1 MSDTGAPADAAATP
15 PAASPKPKRGGRTN
29 LVSLT
34 GAVGSKS
41 PVDGVSTDGVG
52 APSGVPYAVSL
63 AELSSNPYNT
73 RDAVGDLEDLASIV
87 EVQLQPAA
95 VVTKA
100 AFLRLYPD
108 AQIDGK
114 WVVINGN
121 RRLAA
126 AHKYGRPDLE
136 IVVKDE
142 LAADRSALLAAAI
155 KENLQRKDLD
165 IIEEAKSVD
174 KLVAECGSAT
184 AAAHHLGKS
193 EGWISQRRALLG
205 LAPELQD
212 GLRRGE
218 IAMRDMRELARVPR
232 VQQVA
237 AWAAIQEKRKPV
249 GEGRGAAKEGDSVT
263 APAKPQLRSVTKA
276 LTNFDKEPNRLAE
289 SLHQYLGDD
298 GLKTLVSALR
308 RIGK

>member
-1 MSDTGAPADAAATP
+1 MSDATASVDATTP
-15 PAASPKPKRGGRTN
+15 PAAAQKPRRGGRTN
-29 LVSLT
+29 LASLT

-41 PVDGVSTDGVG
+41 TVDGASIDNVA
-52 APSGVPYAVSL
+52 APSGAPYAVPL

-73 RDAVGDLEDLASIV
+73 RDVVGDLEDLASIT

-100 AFLRLYPD
+100 AFLKLYPD

-155 KENLQRKDLD
+155 KENLDRKDLD
-165 IIEEAKSVD
+165 VIEEAKSVD
-174 KLVAECGSAT
+174 RLVEECGSAA

-193 EGWISQRRALLG
+193 EGWISQRRSLLA
-205 LAPELQD
+205 LAPELQE

-218 IAMRDMRELARVPR
+218 LALRDMRELARVPR
-232 VQQVA
+232 VQQVS
-237 AWAAIQEKRKPV
+237 AWAAMQEKKKQPV
-249 GEGRGAAKEGDSVT
+249 GEGRGEARDRTDDGGPT
-263 APAKPQLRSVTKA
+263 KPPLRSVTKA
-276 LTNFDKEPNRLAE
+276 LANFDREPIRLAE
-289 SLHQYLGDD
+289 SLYQYLGDD

-308 RIGK
+308 RISK

>member
-1 MSDTGAPADAAATP
+1 MSDATASTNAQTTP
-15 PAASPKPKRGGRTN
+15 PVAPPKPKRGGRTN
-29 LVSLT
+29 LTSLT

-41 PVDGVSTDGVG
+41 PVDGLSIDGAG
-52 APSGVPYAVSL
+52 APSGLPYAVPL

-73 RDAVGDLEDLASIV
+73 RDAVGDLEDLASIA
-87 EVQLQPAA
+87 ELQLQPAA

-100 AFLRLYPD
+100 AFLKLYPD

-126 AHKYGRPDLE
+126 AHKYGRADLE

-155 KENLQRKDLD
+155 KENLDRKDLD

-174 KLVAECGSAT
+174 KLVTECGSAT

-205 LAPELQD
+205 LAPELQE

-232 VQQVA
+232 VQQVT
-237 AWAAIQEKRKPV
+237 AWAAIQEKKKPV
-249 GEGRGAAKEGDSVT
+249 GEGSGSVVDRDGSAATV
-263 APAKPQLRSVTKA
+263 KPQLRSVTKA
-276 LTNFDKEPNRLAE
+276 LTNFDREPNRLAE

-308 RIGK
+308 RISK